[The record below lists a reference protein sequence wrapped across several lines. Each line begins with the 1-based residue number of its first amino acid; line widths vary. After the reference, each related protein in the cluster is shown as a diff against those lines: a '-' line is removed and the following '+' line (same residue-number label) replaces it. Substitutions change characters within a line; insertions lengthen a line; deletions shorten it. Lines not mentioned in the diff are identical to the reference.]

1 MVSGRGRNLE
11 GRKIGRATKTK
22 GWAQIRG
29 REFDACFYLIGIRPR
44 FQEIAKLSRG
54 ESEF

>member
-1 MVSGRGRNLE
+1 MVSGRAQNLPD
-11 GRKIGRATKTK
+11 RKIERATKTK